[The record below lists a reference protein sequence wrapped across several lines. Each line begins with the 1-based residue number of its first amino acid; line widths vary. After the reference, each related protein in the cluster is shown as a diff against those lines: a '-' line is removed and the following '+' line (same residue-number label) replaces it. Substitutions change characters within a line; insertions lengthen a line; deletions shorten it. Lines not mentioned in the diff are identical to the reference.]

1 MPVITVKYLFV
12 KKNRISDPDPYVFL
26 LGSLSYLSISYVKC
40 IMHSPIQIK
49 SSLHPNP
56 ISHFFYLP
64 PPFPPCVL
72 LPPPPIPKGLT
83 VNASAM
89 QLRIT
94 RARGVIRGR
103 REKSGGGVVNCKCRI
118 RPPPLIITSTPPPP
132 PHDIN

>member
-26 LGSLSYLSISYVKC
+26 LGSLSYLSILYVKC

-49 SSLHPNP
+49 SPLHPNP
-56 ISHFFYLP
+56 ILHFFYLP
-64 PPFPPCVL
+64 PPFPPFQ
-72 LPPPPIPKGLT
+72 PPIPKGLT
-83 VNASAM
+83 VSASAM

-103 REKSGGGVVNCKCRI
+103 REKSGGG
-118 RPPPLIITSTPPPP
+118 
-132 PHDIN
+132 